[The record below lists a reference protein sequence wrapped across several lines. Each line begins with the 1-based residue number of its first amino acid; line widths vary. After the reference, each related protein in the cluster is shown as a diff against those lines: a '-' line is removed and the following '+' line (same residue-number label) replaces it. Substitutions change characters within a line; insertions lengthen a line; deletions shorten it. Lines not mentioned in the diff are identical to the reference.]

1 MAQQINLRVPVL
13 RPPVRQFSALAMS
26 KALAL
31 VILGAFAL
39 AIFLSLQ
46 AKPIRQTAQTQL
58 SQMAQQRQQLT
69 LALAGLP
76 AATDARALQQQFD
89 NDQQQLDGQRQ
100 LLAVLKGGLGQ
111 DGQRHSD
118 LLQLLAAT
126 VPPQVWLTELR
137 WQAGQLELVGGA
149 LDTGVLQAWLD
160 RLSTQTLLQG
170 LQLAAIKV
178 EKASPTTLA
187 GDRDGESARV
197 NSWNF
202 RLRSQAPS
210 PGGKS
215 AAPAAVKP

>member
-1 MAQQINLRVPVL
+1 
-13 RPPVRQFSALAMS
+13 
-26 KALAL
+26 
-31 VILGAFAL
+31 
-39 AIFLSLQ
+39 
-46 AKPIRQTAQTQL
+46 
-58 SQMAQQRQQLT
+58 
-69 LALAGLP
+69 
-76 AATDARALQQQFD
+76 
-89 NDQQQLDGQRQ
+89 
-100 LLAVLKGGLGQ
+100 
-111 DGQRHSD
+111 
-118 LLQLLAAT
+118 
-126 VPPQVWLTELR
+126 
-137 WQAGQLELVGGA
+137 
-149 LDTGVLQAWLD
+149 LQAWLD

>member
-13 RPPVRQFSALAMS
+13 RPPVRHFSALAMS

-89 NDQQQLDGQRQ
+89 NGQQQLDGQRQ